1 MDFDVVSHVPY
12 AVADS
17 RENYGLPQKVRI
29 LFQLNYRK
37 WIGHTCMQQVGALP
51 PRKRKKEKKEK
62 RKKKRRS
69 IATQIIMS
77 TLMLISSFVVLE
89 YVPFILRLVFFFWK
103 EWVLSEREEI
113 DYWSKFNFFLTSKGP
128 KKKKRGDACME
139 YVAFCSTRTQIDW
152 QGKRDVCG
160 LCSVNL
166 IWNGSSN
173 HLWPFSTPPSYGM
186 MPDSTQQMGTA
197 LTTHTNTELN

>member
-51 PRKRKKEKKEK
+51 PRKRKKRKKEKKEK

-69 IATQIIMS
+69 IATQIMMS
-77 TLMLISSFVVLE
+77 THMLIYRFVVLE
-89 YVPFILRLVFFFWK
+89 YVPFILRLVFFFLK

-113 DYWSKFNFFLTSKGP
+113 DYWSKFNFFLTSKGQ
-128 KKKKRGDACME
+128 KKKRGRCLYGVRSFLFHQNTDRLTGEKGCMRL
-139 YVAFCSTRTQIDW
+139 VQC
-152 QGKRDVCG
+152 
-160 LCSVNL
+160 
-166 IWNGSSN
+166 
-173 HLWPFSTPPSYGM
+173 
-186 MPDSTQQMGTA
+186 
-197 LTTHTNTELN
+197 ELNLKRIQ

>member
-77 TLMLISSFVVLE
+77 TLMLISRFVVLE
-89 YVPFILRLVFFFWK
+89 YVPFILRLVFFWK
-103 EWVLSEREEI
+103 EWVLSKREEI

-128 KKKKRGDACME
+128 KKKKGRCLYGVRSFLFHQNTDRLTGEKGCMRL
-139 YVAFCSTRTQIDW
+139 VQCQLNL
-152 QGKRDVCG
+152 KR
-160 LCSVNL
+160 
-166 IWNGSSN
+166 I
-173 HLWPFSTPPSYGM
+173 
-186 MPDSTQQMGTA
+186 Q
-197 LTTHTNTELN
+197 